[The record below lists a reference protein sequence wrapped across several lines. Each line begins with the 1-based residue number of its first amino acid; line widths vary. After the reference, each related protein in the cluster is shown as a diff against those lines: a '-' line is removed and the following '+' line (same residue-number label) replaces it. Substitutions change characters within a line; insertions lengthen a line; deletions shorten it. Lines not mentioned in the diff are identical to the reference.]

1 MKTNGCHLEQGKVD
15 DSHLQRRLGRS
26 LKIGEASSQPNLI
39 VNFCS
44 IYLTLLVIWFPLPF
58 VLPHLKVVLIG
69 VLAATMAMRSRSPL
83 VKSASR
89 SVLWVC
95 DGDLSVCRTLPVNDL
110 LHGLVQPQLQRN
122 HHQTPEIASAR
133 KISR

>member
-26 LKIGEASSQPNLI
+26 LKIGEVSSQPNLI

-44 IYLTLLVIWFPLPF
+44 IYPTLLVIWFPLPF
-58 VLPHLKVVLIG
+58 VLPQLKVVLIG
-69 VLAATMAMRSRSPL
+69 GLAATMAMRSRSPL

-95 DGDLSVCRTLPVNDL
+95 GSLAVV
-110 LHGLVQPQLQRN
+110 GL
-122 HHQTPEIASAR
+122 
-133 KISR
+133 